1 MLIGEALKDFDRDKV
16 FISVKFGA
24 LMAPNGS
31 MYGLDVRP
39 LTIKNYLTH
48 SLKRLNVDY
57 IDLYQPGRIDLAIPV
72 IPVEEIIGAISDMVK
87 AGYVKHIGITQVEA
101 EILRKAHSR
110 LRMGII

>member
-31 MYGLDVRP
+31 MYGLGVRP

-72 IPVEEIIGAISDMVK
+72 EEIIGAISDMVK
-87 AGYVKHIGITQVEA
+87 VGYVKHIGITQVEA